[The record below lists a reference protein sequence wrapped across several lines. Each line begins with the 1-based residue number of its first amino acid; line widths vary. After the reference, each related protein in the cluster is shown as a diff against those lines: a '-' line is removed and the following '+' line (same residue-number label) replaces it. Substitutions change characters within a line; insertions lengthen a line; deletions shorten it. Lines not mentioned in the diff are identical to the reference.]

1 MIKHGFCPTCG
12 SFTAAAS
19 YIDGLDNRTERL
31 DFQTDEEIAEQVRQA
46 IAGQGA
52 IDLSKIGVTL
62 LNGVVTL
69 SGEVPDKELKKLA
82 ADLAYD
88 VPSVIDVH
96 NLLTIAGAR
105 TT

>member
-19 YIDGLDNRTERL
+19 YIDGVDNRAERL
-31 DFQTDEEIAEQVRQA
+31 DFQTDEEIAQQVRDA
-46 IAGQGA
+46 ITGQGTITA
-52 IDLSKIGVTL
+52 KQLGVTV

-69 SGEVPDKELKKLA
+69 TGHVADKDAKKLL

-96 NLLTIAGAR
+96 NELAIAKTPTR
-105 TT
+105 